1 MRWLNKKEKIPAKV
15 MRGRGMGAKEPIAHN
30 TKPDGSDDPA
40 GRAQEPA
47 GGDSFGVR
55 LFLAKVQRRHLTS
68 RSRRWC
74 GGEMVAGGLP
84 AR

>member
-1 MRWLNKKEKIPAKV
+1 MRVLSSRMWKQ
-15 MRGRGMGAKEPIAHN
+15 
-30 TKPDGSDDPA
+30 SW
-40 GRAQEPA
+40 
-47 GGDSFGVR
+47 VR